1 LVIIGVVSL
10 FDLWTVNKRYLN
22 DDNYVD
28 KIFAENPF
36 QTESS
41 DLMAEK
47 VQGNPNLEPIL
58 ANVNVNKTLE
68 TIEKDKTHYRIFNN
82 ILGTFSETNTSY
94 FKSSIGGYHAVKLRR
109 YDDVIN
115 EYFQIMDSV
124 KVPNILNLLNAKYLV
139 LGGPEQPQAMP
150 NPKANGN
157 AWFVSDLKFVESPN
171 QKSKQSE
178 PSTAKE
184 PLLFPQMIR
193 NISTENL
200 FRQTQQPYQFNE
212 ISTQR
217 TGI

>member
-1 LVIIGVVSL
+1 LLLFLCLKKKLNQNIALIIIGVVSL

-41 DLMAEK
+41 DLLAEK
-47 VQGNPNLEPIL
+47 VQGNPNLESIL

-68 TIEKDKTHYRIFNN
+68 TIAEKDKTHYRIFNN

-115 EYFQIMDSV
+115 EYF
-124 KVPNILNLLNAKYLV
+124 
-139 LGGPEQPQAMP
+139 
-150 NPKANGN
+150 
-157 AWFVSDLKFVESPN
+157 
-171 QKSKQSE
+171 
-178 PSTAKE
+178 
-184 PLLFPQMIR
+184 R
-193 NISTENL
+193 
-200 FRQTQQPYQFNE
+200 
-212 ISTQR
+212 
-217 TGI
+217 